1 MSSRQ
6 QNAGLTTLYVL
17 LFAQVVCFFLNA
29 VDNFFAVFSLTFV
42 GHKGAAL
49 AKPVVQ
55 INNIV
60 LIGHTL
66 MWFYLVCCLIFFF
79 LPVGLSQR
87 KTIFFYIL
95 ILLDAISLWL
105 GLYGYYFWMTGGADL
120 APMERAI
127 TLIEPLLSSGGLI
140 LLIAVPAV
148 RDIWWPRRR

>member
-55 INNIV
+55 INNVV

-66 MWFYLVCCLIFFF
+66 MFFYLVCCLIFFF
-79 LPVGLSQR
+79 LPIALVGRVDPVDCGSRCQR
-87 KTIFFYIL
+87 YMVAAQAL
-95 ILLDAISLWL
+95 ADA
-105 GLYGYYFWMTGGADL
+105 
-120 APMERAI
+120 
-127 TLIEPLLSSGGLI
+127 PLLTACGI
-140 LLIAVPAV
+140 V
-148 RDIWWPRRR
+148 